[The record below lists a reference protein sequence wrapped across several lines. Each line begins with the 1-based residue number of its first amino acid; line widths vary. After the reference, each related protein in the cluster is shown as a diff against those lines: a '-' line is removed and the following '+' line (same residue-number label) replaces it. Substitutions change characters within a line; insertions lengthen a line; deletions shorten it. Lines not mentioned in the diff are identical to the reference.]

1 MLADRRTSA
10 LVQETYEKVS
20 IAWASVRECP
30 LTLCGHLRSAAALSS
45 RVVKVP
51 TSSEERARLIATADM
66 VLEDLKGVRSRQ
78 PATADVEIVERWI
91 ARVAGV
97 RENLDAITDWSSA
110 EVYSGNA
117 LDPGEALRRLFPDV
131 LADGD
136 FDHELARLEAELARL
151 ARTLQ
156 SRRDGLSRRLRH
168 VDGSQ

>member
-10 LVQETYEKVS
+10 LGQETYEKVS

-66 VLEDLKGVRSRQ
+66 VLEDLKGLRSRQ

-97 RENLDAITDWSSA
+97 RENLDAITDWRSA

-117 LDPGEALRRLFPDV
+117 LDPVEALR
-131 LADGD
+131 AD
-136 FDHELARLEAELARL
+136 
-151 ARTLQ
+151 
-156 SRRDGLSRRLRH
+156 
-168 VDGSQ
+168 

>member
-1 MLADRRTSA
+1 MATDAVRSS
-10 LVQETYEKVS
+10 VF
-20 IAWASVRECP
+20 ASGV
-30 LTLCGHLRSAAALSS
+30 SS

-66 VLEDLKGVRSRQ
+66 VLEDLKGLRSRQ

-97 RENLDAITDWSSA
+97 RENLDAITDWRSA

-117 LDPGEALRRLFPDV
+117 LDPGEALRRMFPDV

-136 FDHELARLEAELARL
+136 FDHELAFGGGVSARL

-156 SRRDGLSRRLRH
+156 SRRDGLPTTTTR
-168 VDGSQ
+168 